1 MTMMKMTIEMIIKN
15 DNNDLKLLKARLGLD
30 VQLLLDLVSH
40 SGGILGHL
48 APIHLFHFTNDYHVL
63 DVYDNTDADEDAAAV
78 SRTTAPS
85 RHNMLPLPDAAMRT
99 MRPVVH
105 FPYSV

>member
-1 MTMMKMTIEMIIKN
+1 MIHDNNNDEDDNCDDIKN

-48 APIHLFHFTNDYHVL
+48 APIHLFHFTNDCHVL
-63 DVYDNTDADEDAAAV
+63 DVYDNTDLKGSYEFF
-78 SRTTAPS
+78 T
-85 RHNMLPLPDAAMRT
+85 L
-99 MRPVVH
+99 
-105 FPYSV
+105 

>member
-1 MTMMKMTIEMIIKN
+1 MIHDNDNDEDDNCNAIKN

-63 DVYDNTDADEDAAAV
+63 DVYDNTDLKE
-78 SRTTAPS
+78 SSEFFT
-85 RHNMLPLPDAAMRT
+85 L
-99 MRPVVH
+99 
-105 FPYSV
+105 